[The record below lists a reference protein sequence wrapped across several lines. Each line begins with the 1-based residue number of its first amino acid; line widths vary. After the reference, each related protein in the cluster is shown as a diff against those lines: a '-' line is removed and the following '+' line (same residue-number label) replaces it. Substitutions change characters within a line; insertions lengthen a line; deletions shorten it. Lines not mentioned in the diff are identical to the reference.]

1 MLNQA
6 TLNEIAELSND
17 NDHGRALAIGARLL
31 GKQVL
36 ADLLFDLTGQRD
48 EEGYVTPTLRAQ
60 FDILATLLFN
70 EAILELPREEY
81 RRFKSA
87 Y

>member
-48 EEGYVTPTLRAQ
+48 EAGYVTPTLRAQ
-60 FDILATLLFN
+60 FDILASLLFN